1 MSDTQK
7 NKKPNVPNLSVK
19 REQKELQIH
28 SAERETNVGR
38 NVPNLRFPGFSGEW
52 ECKQVRDIAPL
63 QRGFDLPS
71 QSLKEGIYPVVYS
84 NGIMNY
90 HSEYKCEAP
99 GIVTGRSGTIGKL
112 TFIESGK
119 YWPHNTSLWVTDFK
133 NNDSKFVYYFYEHLD
148 LCRFSSGSGVPTL
161 NRNDVHAYKAFIP
174 SLTEQNKIASF
185 LSLLD
190 ARISIQNKV
199 IEDYTTL
206 EKEIQHQ
213 VFSRINAPHVPLS
226 SISERVSERNSTLES
241 DNVLTISAREGLVS
255 QLEFFN
261 KSVASEN
268 LSNYYLL
275 RKGDFAYNKS
285 YSSDYPWGAIKY
297 LERYNRGVLS
307 PLYFCF
313 RPNKEIVD
321 IRYLQF
327 FFDTNLWHKH
337 IAEIAVEGA
346 RNHGLLNMTVVDFYT
361 MPILLPTMNEQKEI
375 AEKLSAIREKRVVE
389 ESIYRLFLQQKRYL
403 LEKLFI

>member
-1 MSDTQK
+1 MVEIGDILLALYGANSGDISISQMCGAINQAILCIRTSVAPVFLKSVWEKHTQK
-7 NKKPNVPNLSVK
+7 ILNTYLQGGQGNLSADIVK
-19 REQKELQIH
+19 KI
-28 SAERETNVGR
+28 
-38 NVPNLRFPGFSGEW
+38 
-52 ECKQVRDIAPL
+52 
-63 QRGFDLPS
+63 
-71 QSLKEGIYPVVYS
+71 
-84 NGIMNY
+84 
-90 HSEYKCEAP
+90 
-99 GIVTGRSGTIGKL
+99 TI
-112 TFIESGK
+112 S
-119 YWPHNTSLWVTDFK
+119 
-133 NNDSKFVYYFYEHLD
+133 
-148 LCRFSSGSGVPTL
+148 
-161 NRNDVHAYKAFIP
+161 IP
-174 SLTEQNKIASF
+174 SRPEQTKIAALF
-185 LSLLD
+185 SLLD
-190 ARISIQNKV
+190 ERITVQNKV

-285 YSSDYPWGAIKY
+285 YSSDYPWGAIKH

-361 MPILLPTMNEQKEI
+361 MPILLPTMKEQKAI

-403 LEKLFI
+403 LEKLFV

>member
-1 MSDTQK
+1 MIDQ
-7 NKKPNVPNLSVK
+7 
-19 REQKELQIH
+19 R
-28 SAERETNVGR
+28 
-38 NVPNLRFPGFSGEW
+38 
-52 ECKQVRDIAPL
+52 IA
-63 QRGFDLPS
+63 
-71 QSLKEGIYPVVYS
+71 
-84 NGIMNY
+84 
-90 HSEYKCEAP
+90 
-99 GIVTGRSGTIGKL
+99 
-112 TFIESGK
+112 
-119 YWPHNTSLWVTDFK
+119 
-133 NNDSKFVYYFYEHLD
+133 
-148 LCRFSSGSGVPTL
+148 
-161 NRNDVHAYKAFIP
+161 
-174 SLTEQNKIASF
+174 
-185 LSLLD
+185 
-190 ARISIQNKV
+190 IQNKV
-199 IEDYTTL
+199 IEDCTTL
-206 EKEIQHQ
+206 EKEIQNL
-213 VFSRINAPHVPLS
+213 VFSRINAPLVPLS
-226 SISERVSERNSTLES
+226 SISERVSEKNSALES

-285 YSSDYPWGAIKY
+285 YSSDYPWGAIKH

-337 IAEIAVEGA
+337 IADIAVEGA
-346 RNHGLLNMTVVDFYT
+346 RNHGLLNMTVGDFYT
-361 MPILLPTMNEQKEI
+361 MPILLPTMKEQKEI

-403 LEKLFI
+403 LEKLFV

>member
-1 MSDTQK
+1 M
-7 NKKPNVPNLSVK
+7 
-19 REQKELQIH
+19 
-28 SAERETNVGR
+28 
-38 NVPNLRFPGFSGEW
+38 RFPGFSGEW
-52 ECKQVRDIAPL
+52 AAHYLSEYLEFKNGL
-63 QRGFDLPS
+63 NPS
-71 QSLKEGIYPVVYS
+71 AKSFGEGIKFISVMDILNNQFISYDCIRASVNATEKEREEFKVEYGDLLFQRSSETLEDVGHANVYLDS
-84 NGIMNY
+84 QPAVFG
-90 HSEYKCEAP
+90 
-99 GIVTGRSGTIGKL
+99 GFTIRGKKKGDYNPL
-112 TFIESGK
+112 FFK
-119 YWPHNTSLWVTDFK
+119 Y
-133 NNDSKFVYYFYEHLD
+133 
-148 LCRFSSGSGVPTL
+148 
-161 NRNDVHAYKAFIP
+161 
-174 SLTEQNKIASF
+174 
-185 LSLLD
+185 LLD
-190 ARISIQNKV
+190 SPNARKKVIVKGAGAQHFNIGQEGLSSVSLFFPSMQEQAKITELLELLNQRITIQNKV

-285 YSSDYPWGAIKY
+285 YSSDYPWGAIKH

-337 IAEIAVEGA
+337 IADIAVEGA
-346 RNHGLLNMTVVDFYT
+346 RNHGLLNMTVGDFYT
-361 MPILLPTMNEQKEI
+361 MPILLPTMKEQKEI

-389 ESIYRLFLQQKRYL
+389 ESIYKLFLQQKRYL
-403 LEKLFI
+403 LEKLFV

>member
-1 MSDTQK
+1 MVDKGLHAIDISTARCVTKSNVFLGGDLNIIRLKGQDGRFFSYQL
-7 NKKPNVPNLSVK
+7 NGVRKKDIAKIAQGVSIVHLHGGDLKHIEVNYPSQL
-19 REQKELQIH
+19 EQKMI
-28 SAERETNVGR
+28 S
-38 NVPNLRFPGFSGEW
+38 
-52 ECKQVRDIAPL
+52 
-63 QRGFDLPS
+63 DL
-71 QSLKEGIYPVVYS
+71 
-84 NGIMNY
+84 
-90 HSEYKCEAP
+90 
-99 GIVTGRSGTIGKL
+99 
-112 TFIESGK
+112 
-119 YWPHNTSLWVTDFK
+119 
-133 NNDSKFVYYFYEHLD
+133 
-148 LCRFSSGSGVPTL
+148 
-161 NRNDVHAYKAFIP
+161 
-174 SLTEQNKIASF
+174 
-185 LSLLD
+185 LSLID
-190 ARISIQNKV
+190 QRSAIQNKV

-226 SISERVSERNSTLES
+226 SISERVSEKNSALES

-275 RKGDFAYNKS
+275 RKGDFAYNES
-285 YSSDYPWGAIKY
+285 YSSDYPWGAIKH
-297 LERYNRGVLS
+297 LERYNTGVLS

-321 IRYLQF
+321 TRYLQF

-337 IAEIAVEGA
+337 IADIAVEGA
-346 RNHGLLNMTVVDFYT
+346 RNHGLLNMTVGDFYT
-361 MPILLPTMNEQKEI
+361 MPILLPTMKEQKEI